1 MPRILVIED
10 EPSVRATLV
19 EFLRTDGFDVLAAEN
34 GLLGVTL
41 ARTYLPDLIVC
52 DVMMPGLDGY
62 GVLTTL
68 RETPATASIPFI
80 FLTGRA
86 ERADIRR
93 GMNIGADDYLTKP
106 FTRAE
111 VREAIASRLQRR
123 TAFVQ
128 PYIEELKHAADRQL
142 YYDGLTNLPNR
153 LLLRAQFDQMVARA
167 RAGTLIPVVSLNL
180 DRFTRIPATLGR
192 DAGDAILQAV
202 AARLRADL
210 VRPGTMARLQAD
222 QFAFI
227 LGPVRTLA
235 GAERQAN
242 ALLESMRQPFTLG
255 ADTIFLTASLGVAL
269 YPRDGQDLDDLM
281 RAADAALGHVH
292 ERGGNA
298 VAFYTA
304 EQHTRSAAQLALE
317 SDLHQALERAE
328 FRVHYQPRVS
338 LHSGTIVGAEALL
351 RWQHPQRGL
360 IAPADFIPLAETTG
374 LIVPLGEWVVQTVCA
389 QLQDWQRADVPPLS
403 VSVNL
408 SGRQLLLPELPQRLT
423 DIVQAY
429 HFTPQAL
436 EFEVTES
443 LVMRDIP
450 LASAALTALREAG
463 MRVAVDDFGTGYS
476 SLSYL
481 QQLPLDILKIDR
493 AFVHQVAPGSDNA
506 AIITAII
513 QMAHSLNLHV
523 VAEGVEAQS
532 EALFLRQQHCDE
544 IQGYWCSRAVPAEAF
559 QTLLAASRSWLAEL

>member
-1 MPRILVIED
+1 MPPLLVIED
-10 EPSVRATLV
+10 DSAVRATLV
-19 EFLRTDGFDVLAAEN
+19 ELLKTDGFKVLAAEN
-34 GLLGVTL
+34 GLMGVSL
-41 ARTYLPDLIVC
+41 AQTYLPDLIIC

-62 GVLTTL
+62 DVLTTL
-68 RETPATASIPFI
+68 RQAPATASIPFI

-86 ERADIRR
+86 DRADVRR

-111 VREAIASRLQRR
+111 VREAITSRLQRR

-128 PYIEELKHAADRQL
+128 PYIEELQHAADQQL
-142 YYDGLTNLPNR
+142 YYDSLTGLPNR
-153 LLLRAQFDQMVARA
+153 LLLREQFDRIVMRA
-167 RAGTLIPVVSLNL
+167 RAGAWIPIVSLNL

-202 AARLRADL
+202 AERLQADQAHPRAI
-210 VRPGTMARLQAD
+210 ARLQAD

-227 LGPVRTLA
+227 LAPVRTLA
-235 GAERQAN
+235 EAESQAN
-242 ALLESMRQPFTLG
+242 ALLELIRQPFTLG
-255 ADTIFLTASLGVAL
+255 TDTIFLTASLGVAL

-298 VAFYTA
+298 VAFYVA
-304 EQHTRSAAQLALE
+304 EHHTCSATQLALE
-317 SDLHQALERAE
+317 SDLYQALEQDE
-328 FRVHYQPRVS
+328 FRMYYQPRVS
-338 LHSGTIVGAEALL
+338 LRSGTIVGAEALL
-351 RWQHPQRGL
+351 RWQHPQRG
-360 IAPADFIPLAETTG
+360 IVSPADFIPLAEATG

-389 QLQDWQRADVPPLS
+389 QLQDWQRAGMPPLS

-408 SGRQLLLPELPQRLT
+408 SGRQLTLPELPERLT

-429 HFTPQAL
+429 CFAPQAL

-450 LASAALTALREAG
+450 LAGTALTALREAG
-463 MRVAVDDFGTGYS
+463 MRIAIDDFGTGYS

-493 AFVHQVAPGSDNA
+493 AFVRQVAPGSDNA
-506 AIITAII
+506 AIVTAII
-513 QMAHSLNLHV
+513 QMAHSLHLQV
-523 VAEGVEAQS
+523 VAEGVEEQS
-532 EALFLRQQHCDE
+532 EALFLRQHQCDE
-544 IQGYWCSRAVPAEAF
+544 IQGYWCSRPVPAGAF
-559 QTLLAASRSWLAEL
+559 ETLLTASRSWLSEL